1 MAGKSKI
8 TSNLKINIDYEI
20 QNSQKIR
27 KEIEKILSSGNF
39 SDSINKE
46 LQKKIDT
53 LKKVEK
59 ELNKVPDKGGTA
71 SNEQIKNINKYA
83 QLITK
88 TAEQSKELATELGKV
103 GLTKEAIKQ
112 INQFEKNIE
121 EIKKQFEQLSGVS
134 LIDTNQKPIDDYIIK
149 LNKQI
154 AKQEQLV
161 KQQPKITKN
170 SVPESNKTE
179 KARQKY
185 ENLIAT
191 INQYNKVLKK
201 MQATENES
209 KKSELGIQATGK
221 VSTGT
226 EAGMKKE
233 IDALTGKANKAQL
246 AYQQSM
252 NEDHK
257 KYIEQLQQEK
267 QNKLDILKA
276 DKAKAL
282 ELKKTLQASAGGI
295 YRIKTNDDNMINTKS
310 IKESVSA
317 LNELQS
323 SSEIYSTNINKATE
337 STMYWGDALDDLKNQ
352 FMIFTSFAFLLDKTV
367 QVVNQA
373 AQQTKEID
381 KDMVQIGLVL
391 QQTSSETWKNF
402 DTYAKTADR
411 LSTTTSE
418 VTAAMKL
425 FYQQGLNTAEV
436 NKMVEASAIA
446 AALGETTLAESAETL
461 TSIVNSY
468 ELSANQALDVTDK
481 ISQVAIVSAADFGEM
496 STAIEKVASSAA
508 SAGLDLDH
516 LMGYLGKMIETTREA
531 PTNIGTALKTI
542 VANFTSFSED
552 PSFVTD
558 EGISVNDVDEALK
571 SVGIELKNS
580 EGQIRDLGDVIDE
593 LGVQWEG
600 LSKNQKAYLAT
611 TIAGTRQQ
619 SRFYALMNDYDR
631 TLELVN
637 EGTNSAGK
645 ASQQFSLY
653 QDSLTASTQ
662 RLENQWQKFYNSVT
676 SGDSILKGFY
686 NILTNIM
693 TIVNKLGPGLT
704 TLLGGFGL
712 KAGRDMFTSVFQ
724 SGNTVQN
731 SLSNLLNVQNLSGTI
746 KQANNLGNKLGEE
759 IGKGI
764 QFGSIKKG
772 KFADKLGSSLFSQ
785 LVNEKDLIQL
795 NEYDQILN
803 ILGNDTKDLT
813 EKYSYLTNK
822 GVLPNIEAI
831 TGLNIAKM
839 QSAGLTKEEQIA
851 QVQSAVAKNRDTVIT
866 NVNTAAKWANVAAQA
881 AMTLGISALIAGV
894 TTLLPYLLDWNKYNR
909 EQAAEAEEA
918 YNAIK
923 TEVSSLETSI
933 DTYNE
938 LKNKVVLT
946 TEEKQELLDVN
957 EELASNYPELIEGYD
972 SEGNAILRNT
982 QYLKDYLKTKK
993 EESQEKAKTAAE
1005 KTTQATEVYG
1015 KGAFGVFQLR
1025 SDEDLTSEA
1034 AKSTYEQMQ
1043 TTMDNLWKEGG
1054 FLQYI
1059 TNVLDGILPGLN
1071 GYEELIGPDSNEEV
1085 LKDLTEQLGV
1095 SEKSKQLY
1103 EQLFNQAKK
1112 FYQQNLKG
1120 LQDDY
1125 QSYYQDT
1132 ISLLT
1137 YEQSNL
1143 NSEQASF
1150 VEGLAKTFVDDTT
1163 SQKIDE
1169 IIKQYESGEI
1179 KYKEAQEQITEY
1191 LEGEGTESITTI
1203 TEALSKIATSSN
1215 FEKVKEIYDEYTT
1228 AQTEGYSY
1236 IIQEGIADKLI
1247 TQINK
1252 TPGLSNEQKQALI
1265 ESIESQQN
1273 QSLQQLEGTIK
1284 QAISASTGENEENID
1299 TSSDNYKQYEN
1310 VFKNLNTES
1319 QQALSNAIASFAS
1332 GENDNYSYSEEERKK
1347 IAQSIIPSLSKMI
1360 TNKEIGQQFSEQLS
1374 ELDFSSSIDVENF
1387 KAKWGQQL
1395 VAKFMSQGYSQQLA
1409 IDLVNAMFPDP
1420 GNISSEIQKN
1430 IGELKTAFN
1439 EINEVSIEDLTSG
1452 EMNVMDAA
1460 EAGVL
1465 DLGFTVGD
1473 KFIASTAEVTKALGE
1488 ANDQMLTYIEELRR
1502 SAVEEIDAANQN
1514 ISEAESK
1521 IQEITLN
1528 GTRQDLTYEEQQQVD
1543 SLKEQVTEQKELIN
1557 TANRRLN
1564 NAEKLTAEYQQQA
1577 KELEYMEQYSQVQDA
1592 AESVNT
1598 LVGSITDLADAWEK
1612 ANEGSLSQ
1620 LDIIKM
1626 IAEDSSLLQF
1636 LEVENGQLQ
1645 LSASSMEQYAETKAQ
1660 AVRDSIQLDIS
1671 RLEALYNMIDAEKT
1685 YTTAEMAEYARR
1697 AQAEVDAANQSK
1709 DTQQKEVV
1717 NLGELVEAHS
1727 DASVGIDT
1735 SLGEVSTNTASAAQ
1749 SSTNSLRQWAQ
1760 NLGDFLGKAIR
1771 GLSSLGSAIGKA
1783 FSGEINFSDIW
1794 STAVNSLA
1802 NELRNTA
1809 PTNVTSSYGGTSGA
1823 GANLINKDNYGWAT
1837 FEVNQSGTITGSE
1850 WQAQIQ
1856 DKIEKLKAIQN
1867 AISGDDLLK
1876 KVGEMGSSGSDKDKD
1891 KDTYEATVEHLEH
1904 FYNYLRKIESLQ
1916 AKITKLQTKRS
1927 TLDLTTNY
1935 NIEALRQ
1942 ENDLLKEQ
1950 ASLYNEYVNEETKYL
1965 SQLRSQLTAAY
1976 GDWVYFTNE
1985 GVVQVKQTDFSITS
1999 EAEEERY
2006 NSFSEL
2012 LEEYQSEYQTY
2023 LDNQN
2028 TLLETQQSIIENIQS
2043 AYEKIT
2049 QELDDTISYL
2059 EYINSISEHRTDMSV
2074 GSLQELQAYNQEL
2087 STTIDMYVNAKNTLA
2102 GLEAD
2107 MAQLTNQI
2115 NSQGVS
2121 QYINWNS
2128 KTNQYQTSD
2137 LFNQQVLAGA
2147 IDGDTVTLVQS
2158 MVAASQTLNE
2168 QWQNINDKVMS
2179 IESSL
2184 KSIVENRLQ
2193 AIEDLLGSWQDEFQN
2208 IFDIIDRQLDI
2219 KDTLF
2224 DLTGYDTG
2232 DLEEKYKMLANAAAM
2247 TKVSWE
2253 EMKKLTENALNE
2265 ITKEYG
2271 DYVTMIGD
2279 TPFINETAI
2288 EESTTLTDEQKAKA
2302 KELIAA
2308 YNKLKETTNDLED
2321 STYDY
2326 LDALKELQQNQLDQ
2340 TIDVLQK
2347 IHDELKEMD
2356 QEELDD
2362 LREKY
2367 DKMNSLDEEYYNN
2380 LSQRISDVRN
2390 QRDQLQNQQTLA
2402 QKQQQLSA
2410 LQRDTSGAYNSQIIA
2425 LQQEINSLMQSNA
2438 DSNVDNELERIQRE
2452 QEERQQ
2458 DREMQI
2464 QQLENLISFK
2474 DENGIYWQQAN
2485 ELLDQGYQVV
2495 SGFLAA
2501 REQNNDQSELATQEA
2516 INKTNQQL
2524 ADVYAKLGDYSTEDL
2539 QTSVDIQQMLKD
2551 FLNGGGDNSISG
2563 LLNKL
2568 GLLDSDITSSMTNSM
2583 KSVSD
2588 VINNGFAQGLATI
2601 QSGYTTFWNQFDQLR
2616 ANISSNGTGIID
2628 ALNRSSSKASS
2639 DAAVITDLGRAVANY
2654 TSSTASNTNRG
2665 ANNAGTA
2672 ASNAGNAAYNAGRAA
2687 SAVESSKWATESAES
2702 ILAQIR
2708 DKVVYRGWTTWTQS
2722 SSFGANLLGEWF
2734 NISVS
2739 PRRGSI
2745 YKTGGYADYTGP
2757 AWVDGTKS
2765 KPEAFLNAK
2774 QTALFEQLRDNLTA
2788 TNTSKTT
2795 NIKNKDSDKL
2805 KGDIINIDTFAVQ
2818 VQEMADTET
2827 VDKVIKKVKDSI
2839 YTDAT
2844 GKNKMQ
2850 IRRR

>member
-20 QNSQKIR
+20 ENSQKIR
-27 KEIEKILSSGNF
+27 KEIEKILGSGNF
-39 SDSINKE
+39 SDSINRE
-46 LQKKIDT
+46 LQKRIET

-59 ELNKVPDKGGTA
+59 ELNKVPEKGGTA

-88 TAEQSKELATELGKV
+88 TAEQSKELASELGKV
-103 GLTKEAIKQ
+103 GLTKEALKQ

-121 EIKKQFEQLSGVS
+121 EIKKQFEQLSGKS

-170 SVPESNKTE
+170 TVPESDKTE

-185 ENLIAT
+185 ENLIST
-191 INQYNKVLKK
+191 IQQYRKVLKQ
-201 MQATENES
+201 MQATEDES

-221 VSTGT
+221 VSTGSET
-226 EAGMKKE
+226 GLKKE
-233 IDALTGKANKAQL
+233 IDALTGKANKAQI
-246 AYQQSM
+246 AYQQSVVAD
-252 NEDHK
+252 EK

-267 QNKLDILKA
+267 IEKLNILKA
-276 DKAKAL
+276 DKSRAIEL
-282 ELKKTLQASAGGI
+282 EKMLQTNVANI
-295 YRIKTNDDNMINTKS
+295 NNVKTNDENIINTKN
-310 IKESVSA
+310 INESVKA
-317 LNELQS
+317 LDSLQV
-323 SSEIYSTNINKATE
+323 SSETYSNNINKATE
-337 STMYWGDALDDLKNQ
+337 STMYWGDALEDLKSQ
-352 FMIFTSFAFLLDKTV
+352 FMLITSFGFLLDKTV
-367 QVVNQA
+367 QTINKA
-373 AQQTKEID
+373 ATQTKEID

-402 DTYAKTADR
+402 DTYSKTADR

-446 AALGETTLAESAETL
+446 AALGESTLADAAETL

-468 ELSANQALDVTDK
+468 ELSADQALDVTDK

-496 STAIEKVASSAA
+496 SVAIEKVASSAA

-552 PSFVTD
+552 PTFVTD

-571 SVGIELKNS
+571 SVGVELKNS
-580 EGQIRDLGDVIDE
+580 EGQIRDLGEVIDE
-593 LGVQWEG
+593 LGVQWED

-637 EGTNSAGK
+637 EGTNSSGK
-645 ASQQFSLY
+645 ASQQFALY

-662 RLENQWQKFYNSVT
+662 RLENQWQKLYNSIT
-676 SGDSILKGFY
+676 GGDTILKGFY

-693 TIVNKLGPGLT
+693 TIVNKLGPGLSA
-704 TLLGGFGL
+704 LLGGLGL
-712 KAGRDMFTSVFQ
+712 KGGRNLFTSVFQ

-731 SLSNLLNVQNLSGTI
+731 SLANLLSTQNLTGIVT
-746 KQANNLGNKLGEE
+746 QAQQSGNKIGEE
-759 IGKGI
+759 LVQGI
-764 QFGSIKKG
+764 QFGASKKG
-772 KFADKLGSSLFSQ
+772 KISDKIGSTIFNK
-785 LVNEKDLIQL
+785 LVNEKDLQQINQY
-795 NEYDQILN
+795 NQILDS
-803 ILGNDTKDLT
+803 LKSDTLEGLT
-813 EKYSYLTNK
+813 ENYEKLVNNGMGPT
-822 GVLPNIEAI
+822 IEAL
-831 TGLNIAKM
+831 TGLNTTQMTNI
-839 QSAGLTKEEQIA
+839 GLTKTEQAA
-851 QVQSAVAKNRDTVIT
+851 QVQSTLAKNKDTAVT

-894 TTLLPYLLDWNKYNR
+894 TSLLPYLLDWNKYNR

-918 YNAIK
+918 YNSIS
-923 TEVSSLETSI
+923 TENKSLEDSMN
-933 DTYNE
+933 TYIE
-938 LKNKVVLT
+938 LKNKVSLT
-946 TEEKQELLDVN
+946 SDEKQELLEVN
-957 EELASNYPELIEGYD
+957 EELANNYPELIEGYD

-993 EESQEKAKTAAE
+993 EESQEKAKTMAE
-1005 KTTQATEVYG
+1005 KTTTATEVYG
-1015 KGAFGVFQLR
+1015 KGILNRFNLR
-1025 SDEDLTSEA
+1025 SDEDITSES
-1034 AKSTYEQMQ
+1034 AKSTSEQIQ
-1043 TTMDNLWKEGG
+1043 TTLDNLWSDSKLNY
-1054 FLQYI
+1054 FHL
-1059 TNVLDGILPGLN
+1059 GLS
-1071 GYEELIGPDSNEEV
+1071 GDLKKLTGPDSQESVIEDVAN
-1085 LKDLTEQLGV
+1085 QLGTTD
-1095 SEKSKQLY
+1095 EQKAQY
-1103 EQLFNQAKK
+1103 ENLFNQAKK
-1112 FYQQNLKG
+1112 FYQQNLEG

-1125 QSYYQDT
+1125 ETYYQET
-1132 ISLLT
+1132 IELLT

-1143 NSEQASF
+1143 NSEQSAF
-1150 VEGLAKTFVDDTT
+1150 VESLSKTFIDDTT

-1169 IIKQYESGEI
+1169 IINQYKSGEI
-1179 KYKEAQEQITEY
+1179 KYKEAQEQITSY
-1191 LEGEGTESITTI
+1191 LKGEGTASVTTI
-1203 TEALSKIATSSN
+1203 TEALSTVAKSSN

-1228 AQTEGYSY
+1228 AQSEGYSY
-1236 IIQEGIADKLI
+1236 IEQQGIANKLI
-1247 TQINK
+1247 EQINK
-1252 TPGLSNEQKQALI
+1252 TPGLSNEQKQALTN
-1265 ESIESQQN
+1265 SIKSQQE
-1273 QSLQQLEGTIK
+1273 QTTKQLEDTIK
-1284 QAISASTGENEENID
+1284 QAISASTGENKENID
-1299 TSSDNYKQYEN
+1299 TSSEEYKQYEN
-1310 VFKNLNTES
+1310 VFKSLSTEG
-1319 QQALSNAIASFAS
+1319 QQALSNAINNFVS
-1332 GENDNYSYSEEERKK
+1332 GENDDLNLTEAERKALSEK
-1347 IAQSIIPSLSKMI
+1347 IIPSISELI
-1360 TNKEIGQQFSEQLS
+1360 NNEEIGKQFSEDLA
-1374 ELDFSSSIDVENF
+1374 ELDFSDSIATENF
-1387 KAKWGQQL
+1387 KAKYGKPL
-1395 VAKFMSQGYSQQLA
+1395 MEILEKNGISEELTAA
-1409 IDLVNAMFPDP
+1409 IVDSTIPDP
-1420 GNISSEIQKN
+1420 GNVSKEIQKRM
-1430 IGELKTAFN
+1430 GDLKQSFE

-1452 EMNVMDAA
+1452 EMSVTDAA

-1473 KFIASTAEVTKALGE
+1473 KFIASTQSVTQALGE
-1488 ANDQMLTYIEELRR
+1488 ANNQMLIYIEELRR
-1502 SAVEEIDAANQN
+1502 SAVEEVEKANQA
-1514 ISEAESK
+1514 IEEAQAKINDIQQGRSIES
-1521 IQEITLN
+1521 LS
-1528 GTRQDLTYEEQQQVD
+1528 YEEQ
-1543 SLKEQVTEQKELIN
+1543 EQVSALQEQIAEKKEDISI
-1557 TANRRLN
+1557 ANRRLE
-1564 NAEKLTAEYQQQA
+1564 NAKKLTAEYQQQA
-1577 KELEYMEQYSQVQDA
+1577 KELEYINQYAEVQDA

-1598 LVGSITDLADAWEK
+1598 LVNSITDLADAWDK

-1636 LEVENGQLQ
+1636 LEVENGQLK
-1645 LSASSMEQYAETKAQ
+1645 LSTSSMEQYAEAKAQ
-1660 AVRDSIQLDIS
+1660 TVKDSIQLDINK
-1671 RLEALYNMIDAEKT
+1671 LEALYNMVDAEGT
-1685 YTTAEMAEYARR
+1685 YTEAQMTEMAQR
-1697 AQAEVDAANQSK
+1697 AENEVNAANQ
-1709 DTQQKEVV
+1709 TKEVQQ
-1717 NLGELVEAHS
+1717 GEVQNIGNVAESYAN
-1727 DASVGIDT
+1727 ASTSIDT
-1735 SLGEVSTNTASAAQ
+1735 SLGEVSNNTAEAAR
-1749 SSTNSLRQWAQ
+1749 SSSNSLSIWVTG
-1760 NLGDFLGKAIR
+1760 LGSVISKALQ
-1771 GLSSLGSAIGKA
+1771 GLKSLGSAIIKA
-1783 FSGEINFSDIW
+1783 FKGDISFSDIW
-1794 STAVNSLA
+1794 STAVGDLASNIRSTYQGGSGGGSRGSSSITGTGNS
-1802 NELRNTA
+1802 TA
-1809 PTNVTSSYGGTSGA
+1809 S
-1823 GANLINKDNYGWAT
+1823 WAT
-1837 FEVNQSGTITGSE
+1837 FEVGESGTITGSE

-1867 AISGDDLLK
+1867 AISGSDLLERVNDIGSGGDSK
-1876 KVGEMGSSGSDKDKD
+1876 KDEDA
-1891 KDTYEATVEHLEH
+1891 YEATVEHLEH

-1985 GVVQVKQTDFSITS
+1985 GIVQVTQTDFSINS
-1999 EAEEERY
+1999 EAEEDRY
-2006 NSFSEL
+2006 NAFSEL

-2043 AYEKIT
+2043 AYEKIN
-2049 QELDDTISYL
+2049 QELDDTISHL
-2059 EYINSISEHRTDMSV
+2059 EYMNSISEHRTDMSV

-2087 STTIDMYVNAKNTLA
+2087 STTIDMYTYAKNTLA

-2115 NSQGVS
+2115 NNQGIS
-2121 QYINWNS
+2121 QYVNWNS

-2137 LFNQQVLAGA
+2137 LFNQQVLSGT
-2147 IDGDTVTLVQS
+2147 ISGDIVTLVQS

-2184 KSIVENRLQ
+2184 KTIVEDRLNV
-2193 AIEDLLGSWQDEFQN
+2193 IEDLLGNWQEEFQN
-2208 IFDIIDRQLDI
+2208 IFDIIDRQTDI

-2232 DLEEKYKMLANAAAM
+2232 DLEDKYKLLANAAVM
-2247 TKVSWE
+2247 TKISWE
-2253 EMKKLTENALNE
+2253 EMKKLTQSALDE

-2271 DYVTMIGD
+2271 DYVTMID
-2279 TPFINETAI
+2279 NTPFINETAI

-2308 YNKLKETTNDLED
+2308 YNKLKESTDDLED

-2326 LDALKELQQNQLDQ
+2326 LDALKEMQQNQLDQ
-2340 TIDVLQK
+2340 TIDILQK
-2347 IHDELKEMD
+2347 IHDELKEID
-2356 QEELDD
+2356 QEELED
-2362 LREKY
+2362 LQEKY
-2367 DKMNSLDEEYYNN
+2367 EKMNSLDEEYYNN
-2380 LSQRISDVRN
+2380 LSQRITDARN

-2438 DSNVDNELERIQRE
+2438 DTDVDNELERIQRE

-2458 DREMQI
+2458 ERETQV
-2464 QQLENLISFK
+2464 QQLENLINFK
-2474 DENGIYWQQAN
+2474 DENGIYWQEAN
-2485 ELLDQGYQVV
+2485 SLLDQGYQAV

-2516 INKTNQQL
+2516 IAQTNQQL
-2524 ADVYAKLGDYSTEDL
+2524 ADVYAKLGDYSAEDL
-2539 QTSVDIQQMLKD
+2539 QTSMNIQQMMRD
-2551 FLNGGGDNSISG
+2551 FLNGGGDNSVSG

-2568 GLLDSDITSSMTNSM
+2568 GLLDSDITSTMTNSL
-2583 KSVSD
+2583 KSVSS
-2588 VINNGFAQGLATI
+2588 VINSGFAQSLATI
-2601 QSGYTTFWNQFDQLR
+2601 QNGYNTFWSQFDRLR
-2616 ANISSNGTGIID
+2616 SNISSNGTGIID

-2639 DAAVITDLGRAVANY
+2639 DAAVITNLERAIANY
-2654 TSSTASNTNRG
+2654 SSSTASNTNRG
-2665 ANNAGTA
+2665 ANNAGNA
-2672 ASNAGNAAYNAGRAA
+2672 ASYASNAANAGWSAA
-2687 SAVESSKWATESAES
+2687 NSAQSAANQVSGITSMLSWIGNNVGQTAVYTSRIQRTYRFYLYGGS
-2702 ILAQIR
+2702 IGMGL
-2708 DKVVYRGWTTWTQS
+2708 
-2722 SSFGANLLGEWF
+2722 NLGYLSGQ
-2734 NISVS
+2734 
-2739 PRRGSI
+2739 I

-2774 QTALFEQLRDNLTA
+2774 QTKLFEQLRDNLTSSNVSSA
-2788 TNTSKTT
+2788 TEKENED
-2795 NIKNKDSDKL
+2795 N
-2805 KGDIINIDTFAVQ
+2805 KGDTINIDTFAIQ
-2818 VQEMADTET
+2818 VQEVADTET
-2827 VDKVIKKVKDSI
+2827 VDKVVKKVKESI

>member
-27 KEIEKILSSGNF
+27 KEIEKILDSGNF
-39 SDSINKE
+39 SDSISRE

-59 ELNKVPDKGGTA
+59 ELNKVPEKGGTA

-103 GLTKEAIKQ
+103 GLTKEALKQ

-121 EIKKQFEQLSGVS
+121 DIKKQFEQLSGIS
-134 LIDTNQKPIDDYIIK
+134 LVDTNQKPIDDYIIK

-170 SVPESNKTE
+170 TVPESDKTE

-185 ENLIAT
+185 ENLIST
-191 INQYNKVLKK
+191 IQQYNKVLKQ
-201 MQATENES
+201 MQATEDEG

-226 EAGMKKE
+226 ETGMKKE
-233 IDALTGKANKAQL
+233 IDALTGKANKAQV
-246 AYQQSM
+246 AYQQSIVAD
-252 NEDHK
+252 EK

-267 QNKLDILKA
+267 VEKLNILKT
-276 DKAKAL
+276 DKSRAVEL
-282 ELKKTLQASAGGI
+282 EKMLQTNVAGI
-295 YRIKTNDDNMINTKS
+295 NNIKTNDENIINTKS
-310 IKESVSA
+310 INESAAA
-317 LNELQS
+317 LSELQS
-323 SSEIYSTNINKATE
+323 SSETYSNNINKATE

-352 FMIFTSFAFLLDKTV
+352 FMLITSFGYLLDKTV
-367 QVVNQA
+367 QTINKA
-373 AQQTKEID
+373 ATQTKEID

-402 DTYAKTADR
+402 DTYSKTADR

-446 AALGETTLAESAETL
+446 AALGESTLADAAETL

-468 ELSANQALDVTDK
+468 ELSADQALDVTDK

-496 STAIEKVASSAA
+496 SIAIEKVASSAA

-542 VANFTSFSED
+542 VANFTQFKED
-552 PSFVTD
+552 PTFVTD
-558 EGISVNDVDEALK
+558 EGTSVNDVDEALK
-571 SVGIELKNS
+571 SVGVELKNS

-631 TLELVN
+631 TLELVD

-662 RLENQWQKFYNSVT
+662 RLENQWQKLYNSIT
-676 SGDSILKGFY
+676 SGDTVLKGFY

-693 TIVNKLGPGLT
+693 TIVNKLGPGLSA
-704 TLLGGFGL
+704 LIGGFGL
-712 KAGRDMFTSVFQ
+712 KGGRDLFTSIFQ

-731 SLSNLLNVQNLSGTI
+731 SLNNLLNTQNLSGII
-746 KQANNLGNKLGEE
+746 KQANVAGNKIGEE
-759 IGKGI
+759 ISKGI
-764 QFGSIKKG
+764 QFGSAKKG
-772 KFADKLGSSLFSQ
+772 KFADKLGTSLFSK
-785 LVNEKDLIQL
+785 LVSEQDLTQL
-795 NEYDQILN
+795 NQYDKILDV
-803 ILGNDTKDLT
+803 LGSDTKDLT
-813 EKYSYLTNK
+813 EKYEYLTNS
-822 GVLPNIEAI
+822 GILPNIEAT
-831 TGLNIAKM
+831 TGLNVAKM

-851 QVQSAVAKNRDTVIT
+851 QVQSAVAKNRDTTVT
-866 NVNTAAKWANVAAQA
+866 NINTAAKWANVAAQA
-881 AMTLGISALIAGV
+881 AMTLGVSALIAGI

-909 EQAAEAEEA
+909 EQAAKAEES
-918 YNAIK
+918 YNSIN
-923 TEVSSLETSI
+923 TENKSLENSI
-933 DTYNE
+933 NTYIE
-938 LKNKVVLT
+938 LKNKVALT
-946 TEEKQELLDVN
+946 SDEKEDLLEVN
-957 EELASNYPELIEGYD
+957 EELATNYPELIEGYD

-982 QYLKDYLKTKK
+982 QYLKEYLKTKK
-993 EESQEKAKTAAE
+993 EESQEKAKTMAE
-1005 KTTQATEVYG
+1005 KTTKATEVYG
-1015 KGAFGVFQLR
+1015 NNVVNYTTGFGLR

-1043 TTMDNLWKEGG
+1043 TTLDNLWGDNW
-1054 FLQYI
+1054 LQTFARAFRGDI
-1059 TNVLDGILPGLN
+1059 
-1071 GYEELIGPDSNEEV
+1071 S
-1085 LKDLTEQLGV
+1085 DLTDPNATNDALKVFQDDSRLSDEQ
-1095 SEKSKQLY
+1095 KAQY
-1103 EQLFNQAKK
+1103 ENLFNQAKK
-1112 FYQQNLKG
+1112 FYQQNLEG
-1120 LQDDY
+1120 LKDDY
-1125 QSYYQDT
+1125 QSYYEET
-1132 ISLLT
+1132 INLLT
-1137 YEQSNL
+1137 YEQDNL
-1143 NSEQASF
+1143 NSEQSSF
-1150 VEGLAKTFVDDTT
+1150 VESLSKTFVDDTA
-1163 SQKIDE
+1163 SQKIDD
-1169 IIKQYESGEI
+1169 IIKQYKNGEI
-1179 KYKEAQEQITEY
+1179 KYKEAQEQITDY
-1191 LEGEGTESITTI
+1191 LEGEGTESVTVITK
-1203 TEALSKIATSSN
+1203 ALSKIAKSSN
-1215 FEKVKEIYDEYTT
+1215 FDKVKEIYDEYTT
-1228 AQTEGYSY
+1228 AQSEGYSY
-1236 IIQEGIADKLI
+1236 ITQEGIANKLI
-1247 TQINK
+1247 EQINK
-1252 TPGLSNEQKQALI
+1252 TPGLTEEQKQALS
-1265 ESIESQQN
+1265 ESIKSQQE
-1273 QSLQQLEGTIK
+1273 QSLQELESTIK

-1299 TSSDNYKQYEN
+1299 TNSEEYKQYEN
-1310 VFKNLNTES
+1310 VFKNLSAES
-1319 QQALSNAIASFAS
+1319 QQALSDAIASFTS
-1332 GENDNYSYSEEERKK
+1332 GENDDYTYTEEERKQFAK
-1347 IAQSIIPSLSKMI
+1347 SIIPSLSNII
-1360 TNKEIGQQFSEQLS
+1360 TSDSIGQQFSDELA
-1374 ELDFSSSIDVENF
+1374 ELDFTDSIEIENF
-1387 KAKWGQQL
+1387 KAEWGKQL
-1395 VAKFMSQGYSQQLA
+1395 VEKFKDQGYNEQLA
-1409 IDLVNAMFPDP
+1409 VDLVNAMFPDP
-1420 GNISSEIQKN
+1420 GNVSDEIQKN
-1430 IGELKTAFN
+1430 IGDLKKSFE
-1439 EINEVSIEDLTSG
+1439 EINEVSIEDLTGG
-1452 EMNVMDAA
+1452 EMSVTDAA
-1460 EAGVL
+1460 ESGVL

-1473 KFIASTAEVTKALGE
+1473 KFIASTQSVTQALGE
-1488 ANDQMLTYIEELRR
+1488 ANDKMLTYIEELRR
-1502 SAVEEIDAANQN
+1502 SAVEDVQKANQA
-1514 ISEAESK
+1514 ISEAQSQIDN
-1521 IQEITLN
+1521 IQQGRATE
-1528 GTRQDLTYEEQQQVD
+1528 DLSYEEQ
-1543 SLKEQVTEQKELIN
+1543 KQVTALQEQIAEKKEDISI
-1557 TANRRLN
+1557 ANRRLE
-1564 NAEKLTAEYQQQA
+1564 NAKKLTSEYQQQA
-1577 KELEYMEQYSQVQDA
+1577 KELEYINQYAEVQDA

-1598 LVGSITDLADAWEK
+1598 LVNSITDLSDAWEK

-1645 LSASSMEQYAETKAQ
+1645 LSASSMEKYAETKAQ
-1660 AVRDSIQLDIS
+1660 AVKDSIQLDIS
-1671 RLEALYNMIDAEKT
+1671 KLESLYNMIDAEQT
-1685 YTTAEMAEYARR
+1685 YTEAQVTEYAQR
-1697 AQAEVDAANQSK
+1697 AESEVNAANQ
-1709 DTQQKEVV
+1709 TKEVQQGEVQNLSNLTGEYNNAATDIDNANATMVASNTEGANASSNVFKNFANWLENSFIGSVV
-1717 NLGELVEAHS
+1717 NSIASLGTSIWNLITTGKWS
-1727 DASVGIDT
+1727 YSDT
-1735 SLGEVSTNTASAAQ
+1735 SFSQG
-1749 SSTNSLRQWAQ
+1749 
-1760 NLGDFLGKAIR
+1760 IR
-1771 GLSSLGSAIGKA
+1771 AL
-1783 FSGEINFSDIW
+1783 NND
-1794 STAVNSLA
+1794 
-1802 NELRNTA
+1802 
-1809 PTNVTSSYGGTSGA
+1809 SSYSAQTGKLTQATGTGNSTS
-1823 GANLINKDNYGWAT
+1823 DWAT
-1837 FEVNQSGTITGSE
+1837 FEIGDSGTIKGSE

-1856 DKIEKLKAIQN
+1856 DKIAKLKAIQN
-1867 AISGDDLLK
+1867 AISGSDLLK
-1876 KVGEMGSSGSDKDKD
+1876 KVGEMGSSDSDKDKD
-1891 KDTYEATVEHLEH
+1891 EDTYEATVEHLEH

-1950 ASLYNEYVNEETKYL
+1950 ASLYNDYVNEETKYL
-1965 SQLRSQLTAAY
+1965 SQLRSQLTATY
-1976 GDWVYFTNE
+1976 GDWVYFTKE

-1999 EAEEERY
+1999 EAEEDRY
-2006 NSFSEL
+2006 NSFNEL

-2028 TLLETQQSIIENIQS
+2028 TLLETQQNIIENIQS
-2043 AYEKIT
+2043 AYEKIN

-2059 EYINSISEHRTDMSV
+2059 EYVNSISEHRTDMSV

-2087 STTIDMYVNAKNTLA
+2087 STTIDMYTYAKNTLA

-2115 NSQGVS
+2115 NNQGVS
-2121 QYINWNS
+2121 QYVNWNS

-2137 LFNQQVLAGA
+2137 LFNQQVLSGG
-2147 IDGDTVTLVQS
+2147 ISGDTVTLVQS

-2184 KSIVENRLQ
+2184 KSIVENRLN
-2193 AIEDLLGSWQDEFQN
+2193 AIEDLLGNWQEEFQN
-2208 IFDIIDRQLDI
+2208 IFDIIDRQIDI

-2232 DLEEKYKMLANAAAM
+2232 DLEDKYKLLANAAAM

-2253 EMKKLTENALNE
+2253 EMKKLTKNALDA
-2265 ITKEYG
+2265 ITKDYG
-2271 DYVTMIGD
+2271 DYVTMIDD

-2288 EESTTLTDEQKAKA
+2288 EESTKLTDEQKAKA
-2302 KELIAA
+2302 KELITT
-2308 YNKLKETTNDLED
+2308 YNQLKESTDDLED

-2340 TIDVLQK
+2340 TIDILQK
-2347 IHDELKEMD
+2347 IHDELKEID

-2362 LREKY
+2362 LQEKY
-2367 DKMNSLDEEYYNN
+2367 EKMNSLDEEYYNN
-2380 LSQRISDVRN
+2380 LSQRITDARN

-2410 LQRDTSGAYNSQIIA
+2410 LQRDTSGAYNSQIIS

-2438 DSNVDNELERIQRE
+2438 DTSVDNELERLQRE

-2464 QQLENLISFK
+2464 QQLENLITFK
-2474 DENGIYWQQAN
+2474 DENGMYWQQAN

-2516 INKTNQQL
+2516 IAQTNQQL

-2539 QTSVDIQQMLKD
+2539 QTSMDIQQMLKD

-2568 GLLDSDITSSMTNSM
+2568 GLLDSDITSNITTSL

-2588 VINNGFAQGLATI
+2588 VINNGFAQSLVTI
-2601 QSGYTTFWNQFDQLR
+2601 QNGYNTFWSQFDQLR

-2628 ALNRSSSKASS
+2628 ALNRSSSRASA
-2639 DAAVITDLGRAVANY
+2639 DAAVISDLGRAVANY
-2654 TSSTASNTNRG
+2654 TSSTANNTNRG

-2687 SAVESSKWATESAES
+2687 TAAENSEWATESTKS
-2702 ILAQIR
+2702 ILSQIR
-2708 DKVVYRGWTTWTQS
+2708 DKVVYKGWTTWTQS
-2722 SSFGANLLGEWF
+2722 SSFGAKLLGEWF
-2734 NISVS
+2734 NVS
-2739 PRRGSI
+2739 INPRRGSI

-2757 AWVDGTKS
+2757 AWVDGTKT

-2774 QTALFEQLRDNLTA
+2774 QTALFEQLRDNLTSENITRA
-2788 TNTSKTT
+2788 TKTKEDET
-2795 NIKNKDSDKL
+2795 N
-2805 KGDIINIDTFAVQ
+2805 KGDTINIDTFAIQ
-2818 VQEMADTET
+2818 VKEMADTET
-2827 VDKVIKKVKDSI
+2827 VDKVVKKVKDSI

>member
-20 QNSQKIR
+20 ENSQKIR
-27 KEIEKILSSGNF
+27 KEIEKILGSGSF

-59 ELNKVPDKGGTA
+59 ELNKVPEKGGTA

-103 GLTKEAIKQ
+103 GLTKEALKQ

-121 EIKKQFEQLSGVS
+121 EIKKQFEQLSGKS
-134 LIDTNQKPIDDYIIK
+134 LVDTNQKPIDDYIIK

-170 SVPESNKTE
+170 SVPESDKTE

-185 ENLIAT
+185 ESLIST
-191 INQYNKVLKK
+191 IQQYNKVLKQ
-201 MQATENES
+201 MRATEDEN

-226 EAGMKKE
+226 ETGMKKE
-233 IDALTGKANKAQL
+233 IDALTGKANKAQM
-246 AYQQSM
+246 AYQQSIVAD
-252 NEDHK
+252 EK

-267 QNKLDILKA
+267 VEKLNILKA
-276 DKAKAL
+276 DKSRAVEL
-282 ELKKTLQASAGGI
+282 EKMLQTNVAGI
-295 YRIKTNDDNMINTKS
+295 NNVRTNDENIVNTKS
-310 IKESVSA
+310 INESVKA
-317 LNELQS
+317 LDSLQS
-323 SSEIYSTNINKATE
+323 SSETYSNNINKATE
-337 STMYWGDALDDLKNQ
+337 STMYWGDALEDLKSQ
-352 FMIFTSFAFLLDKTV
+352 FMLITSFGFLLDKTV
-367 QVVNQA
+367 QAINKA
-373 AQQTKEID
+373 ATQTKEID

-391 QQTSSETWKNF
+391 QQTSSKTWENF
-402 DTYAKTADR
+402 DTYSKTADR

-425 FYQQGLNTAEV
+425 FYQQGLSTAEV

-446 AALGETTLAESAETL
+446 AALGESTLADAAETL

-468 ELSANQALDVTDK
+468 ELSADQALDVTDK

-496 STAIEKVASSAA
+496 SVAIEKVASSAA

-552 PSFVTD
+552 PTFVTD

-571 SVGIELKNS
+571 SVGVELKDS
-580 EGQIRDLGDVIDE
+580 EGQIRDLGEVIDE

-637 EGTNSAGK
+637 EGTNSSGK
-645 ASQQFSLY
+645 ASQQFALY

-662 RLENQWQKFYNSVT
+662 RLENQWQKLYNSIT
-676 SGDSILKGFY
+676 GGDTILKGFY
-686 NILTNIM
+686 NTLTNIM
-693 TIVNKLGPGLT
+693 TIVNKLGPGLSA
-704 TLLGGFGL
+704 LIGGFGL
-712 KAGRDMFTSVFQ
+712 KGGRDLFTSIFQ
-724 SGNTVQN
+724 SGNIVQN
-731 SLSNLLNVQNLSGTI
+731 SLNNLLNTQNLTSVI
-746 KQANNLGNKLGEE
+746 AQAQQTGNKIGEE
-759 IGKGI
+759 LVQGI
-764 QFGSIKKG
+764 QFGSSKKG
-772 KFADKLGSSLFSQ
+772 KTTDKIGSGIFKK
-785 LVNEKDLIQL
+785 LVNETDLQQL
-795 NEYDQILN
+795 NQYNQILEA
-803 ILGNDTKDLT
+803 LKSDTLEGLT
-813 EKYSYLTNK
+813 ENYQKLINN
-822 GVLPNIEAI
+822 GMGPQIEAL
-831 TGLNIAKM
+831 TGLNSVQMTNI
-839 QSAGLTKEEQIA
+839 GLTKSEQAA
-851 QVQSAVAKNRDTVIT
+851 QVQSTLMKNKDTAVT
-866 NVNTAAKWANVAAQA
+866 NINTAAKWANVAAQA

-894 TTLLPYLLDWNKYNR
+894 TSLLPYLLDWNKYNR

-918 YNAIK
+918 YNSIS
-923 TEVSSLETSI
+923 TENKSLEDSMN
-933 DTYNE
+933 TYIE
-938 LKNKVVLT
+938 LKNKISLT
-946 TEEKQELLDVN
+946 SDEKQELLEVN
-957 EELASNYPELIEGYD
+957 EELANNYPELIEGYD

-993 EESQEKAKTAAE
+993 EESQEKAKTMAE
-1005 KTTQATEVYG
+1005 KTTTATEVYG
-1015 KGAFGVFQLR
+1015 KGVLSRFNLR
-1025 SDEDLTSEA
+1025 SDEDITSES

-1043 TTMDNLWKEGG
+1043 TTLDNLWSDSKLNY
-1054 FLQYI
+1054 FNL
-1059 TNVLDGILPGLN
+1059 GLS
-1071 GYEELIGPDSNEEV
+1071 GDLKKLTGPDSQESVIEDVAN
-1085 LKDLTEQLGV
+1085 QLGTTD
-1095 SEKSKQLY
+1095 EQKAQY
-1103 EQLFNQAKK
+1103 ENLFNQARK
-1112 FYQQNLKG
+1112 FYQQNLEG

-1125 QSYYQDT
+1125 QSYYEET

-1137 YEQSNL
+1137 YEQNNL
-1143 NSEQASF
+1143 NSEQSSF
-1150 VEGLAKTFVDDTT
+1150 VEGLSKTFVDDTS

-1169 IIKQYESGEI
+1169 IINQYKNGEI
-1179 KYKEAQEQITEY
+1179 KYKEAQEQITSY
-1191 LEGEGTESITTI
+1191 LEGEGAASVTTI
-1203 TEALSKIATSSN
+1203 TEALSTVAKSSN

-1228 AQTEGYSY
+1228 AQSEGYSY
-1236 IIQEGIADKLI
+1236 IEQQGIANKLI
-1247 TQINK
+1247 EQINK
-1252 TPGLSNEQKQALI
+1252 TPGLSNEQKEALTN
-1265 ESIESQQN
+1265 SIKSQQE
-1273 QSLQQLEGTIK
+1273 QTTKQLEDAIK
-1284 QAISASTGENEENID
+1284 QAISASTGENKENID
-1299 TSSDNYKQYEN
+1299 TSSEEYKQYEN
-1310 VFKNLNTES
+1310 VFKSLSTEG
-1319 QQALSNAIASFAS
+1319 QQALSNAINNFVS
-1332 GENDNYSYSEEERKK
+1332 GENDDLNLTEVERKALSEK
-1347 IAQSIIPSLSKMI
+1347 IIPSISELI
-1360 TNKEIGQQFSEQLS
+1360 NNEEIGKQFSEDLA
-1374 ELDFSSSIDVENF
+1374 ELDFSDSIATENF
-1387 KAKWGQQL
+1387 KAKYGKPL
-1395 VAKFMSQGYSQQLA
+1395 MEILEKNGISEELTAA
-1409 IDLVNAMFPDP
+1409 IVDSTIPDP
-1420 GNISSEIQKN
+1420 GNVSKKIQERMGN
-1430 IGELKTAFN
+1430 LKQSFE

-1452 EMNVMDAA
+1452 EMSVTDAA

-1473 KFIASTAEVTKALGE
+1473 KFIASTQSVTQALGE
-1488 ANDQMLTYIEELRR
+1488 ANDQMLIYIEELRR
-1502 SAVEEIDAANQN
+1502 SAVEEVEKANQA
-1514 ISEAESK
+1514 IDEAQAKINDIQQGRSIES
-1521 IQEITLN
+1521 LS
-1528 GTRQDLTYEEQQQVD
+1528 YEEQKQVD
-1543 SLKEQVTEQKELIN
+1543 SLQEQIAEKKEDISI
-1557 TANRRLN
+1557 ANRRLE
-1564 NAEKLTAEYQQQA
+1564 NAKKLTAEYQQQA
-1577 KELEYMEQYSQVQDA
+1577 KELEYINQYAEVQDA

-1598 LVGSITDLADAWEK
+1598 LVNSITDLSDAWEK

-1760 NLGDFLGKAIR
+1760 ILGDFLGKAIR

-1794 STAVNSLA
+1794 STAVNGLA

-1809 PTNVTSSYGGTSGA
+1809 PKNVTSSYSGTSGA
-1823 GANLINKDNYGWAT
+1823 GANSINKDNYGWAT

-1856 DKIEKLKAIQN
+1856 DKIKKLKAIQN

-1891 KDTYEATVEHLEH
+1891 EDSYEATVEHLEH

-2043 AYEKIT
+2043 AYEKIN

-2059 EYINSISEHRTDMSV
+2059 EYVNSISEHRTDMSV

-2087 STTIDMYVNAKNTLA
+2087 STTIDMYTYAKSTLA

-2107 MAQLTNQI
+2107 MAQLTSQI
-2115 NSQGVS
+2115 NNQGVS
-2121 QYINWNS
+2121 QYVNWNS
-2128 KTNQYQTSD
+2128 RTNQYQTSD
-2137 LFNQQVLAGA
+2137 LFNQQVLSGS
-2147 IDGDTVTLVQS
+2147 ISGDTVTLVQS

-2168 QWQNINDKVMS
+2168 QWQDINDKVMS

-2184 KSIVENRLQ
+2184 KTIVENRLQ
-2193 AIEDLLGSWQDEFQN
+2193 AIENLLGNWQDEFQN

-2219 KDTLF
+2219 KNTLF

-2232 DLEEKYKMLANAAAM
+2232 DLEEKYKLLANAAAM

-2253 EMKKLTENALNE
+2253 EMQKLTKNALDA

-2271 DYVTMIGD
+2271 DYVTMIDG

-2308 YNKLKETTNDLED
+2308 YNQLKETTDDLED

-2340 TIDVLQK
+2340 TIDILQK
-2347 IHDELKEMD
+2347 IHDELKEID
-2356 QEELDD
+2356 QEELED
-2362 LREKY
+2362 LQEKY
-2367 DKMNSLDEEYYNN
+2367 EKMNSLDEEYYNN
-2380 LSQRISDVRN
+2380 LSQRITDARN

-2410 LQRDTSGAYNSQIIA
+2410 LQRDTSGAYNSQIIS

-2438 DSNVDNELERIQRE
+2438 DTDVDNELERIQRE

-2464 QQLENLISFK
+2464 QQLENLITFK
-2474 DENGIYWQQAN
+2474 DENGMYWQQAN
-2485 ELLDQGYQVV
+2485 DLLNQGYQVV

-2516 INKTNQQL
+2516 IAQTNQQL

-2539 QTSVDIQQMLKD
+2539 QTSMDIQQMLKD

-2568 GLLDSDITSSMTNSM
+2568 GLLDSDITSNMTNSM

-2588 VINNGFAQGLATI
+2588 VINSGFAQSLVTI
-2601 QSGYTTFWNQFDQLR
+2601 QNGYNTFWSQFDRLR
-2616 ANISSNGTGIID
+2616 ANISNNGTGIIN

-2665 ANNAGTA
+2665 ANNAGSA
-2672 ASNAGNAAYNAGRAA
+2672 ASNARNAANAGWSAADSARNAA
-2687 SAVESSKWATESAES
+2687 SQVSSLRGYISWIAESAS
-2702 ILAQIR
+2702 KTAIYTNRL
-2708 DKVVYRGWTTWTQS
+2708 KHSY
-2722 SSFGANLLGEWF
+2722 SFYMYG
-2734 NISVS
+2734 
-2739 PRRGSI
+2739 GSI
-2745 YKTGGYADYTGP
+2745 GMGLNLGYLRGQVYKTGGYADYTGP
-2757 AWVDGTKS
+2757 AWVDGTKT

-2788 TNTSKTT
+2788 TNVSGATKV
-2795 NIKNKDSDKL
+2795 KNSDEN
-2805 KGDIINIDTFAVQ
+2805 KGDTINIDTFAIQ